1 MEWKGILFDFDGVI
15 ADTEPLNAA
24 YLGAALRRFD
34 IELTP
39 ETYRKLVGT
48 SDQTT
53 IRSLLSSAEHP
64 VSMEELAAER
74 RRCGNTYRNSPELVP
89 QPGLRQWLAA
99 LRLRGVRTAVV
110 SSTRTELIVTALNRM
125 KLLTSFDVVACGD
138 MVEHPK
144 PAPDIYRLAMNWL
157 ELGPKQC
164 LAIEDSPTGIC
175 AAKAAGLAVIG
186 YTGGSIP
193 QDVTQADWTAG
204 TFTEISEMEIFQPE

>member
-1 MEWKGILFDFDGVI
+1 
-15 ADTEPLNAA
+15 
-24 YLGAALRRFD
+24 
-34 IELTP
+34 
-39 ETYRKLVGT
+39 
-48 SDQTT
+48 
-53 IRSLLSSAEHP
+53 
-64 VSMEELAAER
+64 
-74 RRCGNTYRNSPELVP
+74 
-89 QPGLRQWLAA
+89 
-99 LRLRGVRTAVV
+99 
-110 SSTRTELIVTALNRM
+110 
-125 KLLTSFDVVACGD
+125 

-204 TFTEISEMEIFQPE
+204 TFAEISDMEIFRPE